1 MSKQNNHVLNDR
13 TNIVVKA
20 VLISLYRIG
29 SIYGPA
35 LDNLA
40 RQYVELKK
48 EKKATNQKQNKIE
61 YSKKQQEIIIEA
73 QKIISPMERIT
84 EIVPFQAKEQWIL
97 DILKAGEE
105 LLNKENEIRI
115 KRFAK
120 KAKKIE
126 NTPQTKP
133 DKF

>member
-1 MSKQNNHVLNDR
+1 MSRQNNHVLNDR

-48 EKKATNQKQNKIE
+48 REKGNKSKTEQN
-61 YSKKQQEIIIEA
+61 
-73 QKIISPMERIT
+73 R
-84 EIVPFQAKEQWIL
+84 V
-97 DILKAGEE
+97 
-105 LLNKENEIRI
+105 
-115 KRFAK
+115 
-120 KAKKIE
+120 
-126 NTPQTKP
+126 
-133 DKF
+133 